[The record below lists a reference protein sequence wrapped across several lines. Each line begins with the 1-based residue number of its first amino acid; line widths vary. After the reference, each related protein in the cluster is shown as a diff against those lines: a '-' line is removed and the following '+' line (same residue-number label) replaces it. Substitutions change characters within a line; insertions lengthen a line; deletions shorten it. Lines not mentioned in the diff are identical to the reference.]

1 LDRLKGTTIKN
12 NVVAGRARIKH
23 AFGLIDDWR
32 IVERPATDERM
43 IGVEVTLSEWLY
55 NAIAAREVLTLN
67 RDYFRLGGALEPRR
81 RPADGGKMIQT
92 MQPIPDSRIV
102 AARVAMDQLEALG
115 AEYFDIGIKRVDG
128 TMVLREGWGAKQ
140 VLKSLLW
147 LRRENLNRGHI
158 YVRPVGAHEISLVDD
173 LKADTF
179 VRMKADGFAPAAV
192 VETSPG
198 NFQAWLKH
206 GEVLDEAASTRA
218 AKLLAERYGGDPGS
232 ADWRHFGR
240 LAGFTNPK
248 PSRRLASGL
257 QPFARLLE
265 ANGQV
270 YRQAPLFIAEV
281 RAALAGEGAM
291 VGGGGGRAGEGA
303 PELPPIKPLARFHS
317 DVRYDGDLHRADLA
331 WARHAA
337 DMGLSASEIRATI
350 MEARD
355 LAKKGSIKRQREYAE
370 RTAGK
375 ATRQAE

>member
-1 LDRLKGTTIKN
+1 
-12 NVVAGRARIKH
+12 
-23 AFGLIDDWR
+23 
-32 IVERPATDERM
+32 
-43 IGVEVTLSEWLY
+43 
-55 NAIAAREVLTLN
+55 
-67 RDYFRLGGALEPRR
+67 
-81 RPADGGKMIQT
+81 
-92 MQPIPDSRIV
+92 
-102 AARVAMDQLEALG
+102 MDQLEALG
-115 AEYFDIGIKRVDG
+115 AECFDIGVKRVDG

-140 VLKSLLW
+140 ILKSLLW

-158 YVRPVGAHEISLVDD
+158 YVRPAGAHGLSLVDD
-173 LKADTF
+173 LKADAL

-265 ANGQV
+265 ASGQV
-270 YRQAPLFIAEV
+270 YRQAPVFIAEV
-281 RAALAGEGAM
+281 RAALAGEGAT
-291 VGGGGGRAGEGA
+291 VGGGDEGRAGEGA
-303 PELPPIKPLARFHS
+303 PELPPIKPLTEFH
-317 DVRYDGDLHRADLA
+317 DDPRYSGDLHRADLA

-337 DMGLSASEIRATI
+337 DMGLSASEIRVTI

-355 LAKKGSIKRQREYAE
+355 LAKKGSATRQREYVE

-375 ATRQAE
+375 AIRQAD

>member
-1 LDRLKGTTIKN
+1 
-12 NVVAGRARIKH
+12 
-23 AFGLIDDWR
+23 
-32 IVERPATDERM
+32 
-43 IGVEVTLSEWLY
+43 
-55 NAIAAREVLTLN
+55 
-67 RDYFRLGGALEPRR
+67 
-81 RPADGGKMIQT
+81 
-92 MQPIPDSRIV
+92 
-102 AARVAMDQLEALG
+102 MDQLEALG
-115 AEYFDIGIKRVDG
+115 AECFDIGVKRVDG

-158 YVRPVGAHEISLVDD
+158 YVRPAGAHGLSLVDD
-173 LKADTF
+173 LKADTV
-179 VRMKADGFAPAAV
+179 VRMKVDGFAPAAV

-206 GEVLDEAASTRA
+206 GEVLDEVASTRA

-257 QPFARLLE
+257 APFARLLE
-265 ANGQV
+265 ASGQV
-270 YRQAPLFIAEV
+270 YRQAPVFIAKV
-281 RAALAGEGAM
+281 RAALAGEGA
-291 VGGGGGRAGEGA
+291 VIGAGDEGGAGEGD
-303 PELPPIKPLARFHS
+303 PELPPIKPLAGFHS
-317 DVRYDGDLHRADLA
+317 DARYDGDLHRADLA

-337 DMGLSASEIRATI
+337 DMGLSAREIRATI

-375 ATRQAE
+375 AIRQTE

>member
-1 LDRLKGTTIKN
+1 
-12 NVVAGRARIKH
+12 
-23 AFGLIDDWR
+23 
-32 IVERPATDERM
+32 
-43 IGVEVTLSEWLY
+43 
-55 NAIAAREVLTLN
+55 
-67 RDYFRLGGALEPRR
+67 
-81 RPADGGKMIQT
+81 MIQT
-92 MQPIPDSRIV
+92 MEPKPDSRAV

-115 AEYFDIGIKRVDG
+115 ADRFDIGVKRVDG
-128 TMVLREGWGAKQ
+128 TMILREGWGIKQ

-158 YVRPVGAHEISLVDD
+158 YVRPAGVHGLSLVDD

-206 GEVLDEAASTRA
+206 GEVLDEVTSTRA
-218 AKLLAERYGGDPGS
+218 AKQLAERYGGDPGS

-265 ANGQV
+265 ASGQV
-270 YRQAPLFIAEV
+270 YRQAPVFIAEV
-281 RAALAGEGAM
+281 RASLAAEGQM
-291 VGGGGGRAGEGA
+291 VAGGDQDDVGQGA
-303 PELPPIKPLARFHS
+303 PDLLPIRPLAEFH
-317 DVRYDGDLHRADLA
+317 DDPRYGGDLHRADLA
-331 WARHAA
+331 WAHHAA
-337 DMGLSASEIRATI
+337 AMGLSATEIRAAI

-375 ATRQAE
+375 AIRQM

>member
-1 LDRLKGTTIKN
+1 
-12 NVVAGRARIKH
+12 
-23 AFGLIDDWR
+23 
-32 IVERPATDERM
+32 
-43 IGVEVTLSEWLY
+43 
-55 NAIAAREVLTLN
+55 
-67 RDYFRLGGALEPRR
+67 
-81 RPADGGKMIQT
+81 MIQT
-92 MQPIPDSRIV
+92 MQPNPDSRIV

-115 AEYFDIGIKRVDG
+115 VGSFDIGVKRVDG
-128 TMVLREGWGAKQ
+128 IMILREGWGAKQ

-158 YVRPVGAHEISLVDD
+158 YVRPAGAHGLSLVDD
-173 LKADTF
+173 LKTDALA
-179 VRMKADGFAPAAV
+179 RMKSEGFEPAAV

-206 GEVLDEAASTRA
+206 GEVLEEATSTRA

-248 PSRRLASGL
+248 PNRRLESGL

-265 ANGQV
+265 AGGQI
-270 YRQAPLFIAEV
+270 YRQAPGFIAEV
-281 RAALAGEGAM
+281 RASLAGEAAM
-291 VGGGGGRAGEGA
+291 ADGGGEGKVGQGA
-303 PELPPIKPLARFHS
+303 PELPPIKPLVEFH
-317 DVRYDGDLHRADLA
+317 DDPHYGGDLHRADMA

-337 DMGLSASEIRATI
+337 DMGLSASEIRAAI

-370 RTAGK
+370 CTAGK
-375 ATRQAE
+375 ALRQMK

>member
-1 LDRLKGTTIKN
+1 
-12 NVVAGRARIKH
+12 
-23 AFGLIDDWR
+23 
-32 IVERPATDERM
+32 
-43 IGVEVTLSEWLY
+43 
-55 NAIAAREVLTLN
+55 
-67 RDYFRLGGALEPRR
+67 
-81 RPADGGKMIQT
+81 MIQT
-92 MQPIPDSRIV
+92 MQPNPDSRIV

-115 AEYFDIGIKRVDG
+115 AECSDIGVKRLNG

-158 YVRPVGAHEISLVDD
+158 YVRPAGTHGLSLVDD

-179 VRMKADGFAPAAV
+179 VRMKADGFAPAVV

-206 GEVLDEAASTRA
+206 GEVLDEATSTRA

-248 PSRRLASGL
+248 PNRRLASGL

-265 ANGQV
+265 ARGQV
-270 YRQAPLFIAEV
+270 YRQALVFIAEV
-281 RAALAGEGAM
+281 RASLADEAAM
-291 VGGGGGRAGEGA
+291 IGGGAEDGVGQGA
-303 PELPPIKPLARFHS
+303 PDLPPLKPLAEFHS
-317 DVRYDGDLHRADLA
+317 DARYDGDLHRADLA

-337 DMGLSASEIRATI
+337 DMGLSASEIRAAI

-375 ATRQAE
+375 AIRQVE